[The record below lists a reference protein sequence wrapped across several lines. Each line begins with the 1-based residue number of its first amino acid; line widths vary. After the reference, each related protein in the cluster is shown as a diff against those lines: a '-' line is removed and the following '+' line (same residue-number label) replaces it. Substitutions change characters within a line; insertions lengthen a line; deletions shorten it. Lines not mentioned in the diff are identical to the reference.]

1 MTHLFLIAEAMLGA
15 DLRRDVL
22 PEMAALART
31 TGTPVKVRGNGTTFL
46 AYPDDTAEALQA
58 AFDRLYPASTH
69 VAVKIHQ
76 PMTREPAQA
85 DPTSTRYAARFEGP
99 EHVGHWRVRDT
110 KWNRW
115 AVPRRRFITEA
126 AAKAEAL
133 RLNKAEG

>member
-1 MTHLFLIAEAMLGA
+1 MTHLFLIAEAMWGA

-69 VAVKIHQ
+69 VAVKIQQ
-76 PMTREPAQA
+76 PMPKEPAQA
-85 DPTSTRYAARFEGP
+85 AFVRYVARKEDRFTSDRWRIWDLKWSRYLPVTHAYLNAADAKAAAARMNAGTEG
-99 EHVGHWRVRDT
+99 
-110 KWNRW
+110 
-115 AVPRRRFITEA
+115 
-126 AAKAEAL
+126 
-133 RLNKAEG
+133 